1 MSSKHSVHIS
11 TTIDLRIAFVEDFC
25 FKVSIYFPCH
35 VLNINRRSQCTMCR
49 WTVEVVLNGTENCSL
64 TRPSSI
70 VMSVR
75 VEVVQFLNPKA
86 HIPLWKALF
95 GANTNY
101 LGSHTAYANRYS
113 QTICISA
120 RSRASRY
127 THNLL
132 DPPTYSDCTSSHK

>member
-1 MSSKHSVHIS
+1 MSSKYSVHIS

-35 VLNINRRSQCTMCR
+35 VLNINRRSQCTKCR

-75 VEVVQFLNPKA
+75 VEVVQLLNPQA
-86 HIPLWKALF
+86 HIPLWKVLF
-95 GANTNY
+95 GANTY
-101 LGSHTAYANRYS
+101 SQCLGSHTAYANRYS
-113 QTICISA
+113 QTICAWA
-120 RSRASRY
+120 RSRDFRAY
-127 THNLL
+127 NLL
-132 DPPTYSDCTSSHK
+132 GSPTYSDCT